1 MSLLLVSQPV
11 MLDTTAVIF
20 LSPITLGLLASIII
34 VLKYAVQ
41 ILTSRPRPLSDQGH
55 NNSTNEDKALKKEFG
70 ASIVIA
76 LTFLISFIV
85 FVLTNSIISSMTVF
99 SSMLPSMAVLYAI
112 VYAFSEYWQESQ
124 GHNSSTNDNEDK
136 VLKIGC
142 TVIIT
147 IVLTL
152 LINSF
157 IVALTFHNPY
167 FYSMYLKPG
176 IYIFTPNGNYYY
188 YHPYGWPA
196 TNTTLIV
203 LGGGDI
209 GINDWVYIDSVTVQP
224 GNYTFMI
231 TLTNPNIMINYFI
244 DTIPT
249 SALISLIIAMI
260 LCKLVARSGKNKRNI

>member
-1 MSLLLVSQPV
+1 MSLLPVSQPV
-11 MLDTTAVIF
+11 TPDTMAVIF

-99 SSMLPSMAVLYAI
+99 IFMLPSMAVLYAI

-152 LINSF
+152 LLNSF

-167 FYSMYLKPG
+167 FYSMYLQPG

-188 YHPYGWPA
+188 YHPLGWPA
-196 TNTTLIV
+196 SNTTLIV

-209 GINDWVYIDSVTVQP
+209 GINGWVYIDNVTVQP
-224 GNYTFMI
+224 GNYSFMI
-231 TLTNPNIMINYFI
+231 TLTNPNIMFNYFI

-249 SALISLIIAMI
+249 SALISLIIAII
-260 LCKLVARSGKNKRNI
+260 LCELVARSGKNKRNI

>member
-1 MSLLLVSQPV
+1 